1 MITDCHINQEENK
14 ETRLALIQRLTPLAV
29 ADVLS
34 TAQEVFGLVDVPRR
48 LGVVAFHAYC
58 TSLVKDNIYIE
69 PGQYEPHPMYMRA
82 FLRGLFVNL
91 KMVMQGIKNLKAT
104 EGEP

>member
-82 FLRGLFVNL
+82 YLRVLL
-91 KMVMQGIKNLKAT
+91 INLKAVMQ
-104 EGEP
+104 EVKASRA